1 MYLGI
6 YVPCALVSYILHVPI
21 IEFSV
26 CDIDRIS
33 STTVSIC
40 LALEQPKI
48 SFYQRQDDNPIEML
62 NTQTYHVHLQLI
74 DPPIVFKTNEKPVS
88 LLLLL
93 LMGLQQ
99 SHGHLK
105 PL

>member
-1 MYLGI
+1 MKNS
-6 YVPCALVSYILHVPI
+6 VS
-21 IEFSV
+21 
-26 CDIDRIS
+26 
-33 STTVSIC
+33 TC

-48 SFYQRQDDNPIEML
+48 SFYQRQGNNPIERL
-62 NTQTYHVHLQLI
+62 STQTYHVQLHLI
-74 DPPIVFKTNEKPVS
+74 DPPIVFKTNDKPVS

-105 PL
+105 PLQKLVSQNNAPF